1 MPFTFSHPAAV
12 LPLLRADESGA
23 VRGRGRLLA
32 AGLVAGSLAPDV
44 PFFLDSVI
52 PGTYQYGRIAHRL
65 AGAAALDPLLAAGL
79 VGGWVAV
86 RGPLTGLLP
95 PRVSG
100 RAARLLGVA
109 PVEAALP
116 TARDAGWFWVSAV
129 TGAATHLGWD
139 AFTHHGR
146 GGVRLLPVLNRTV
159 GGVPLHHWAQYASSA
174 AGLAALGLWTARE
187 LRRAPRVPPPP
198 AVPQLTARGRRTGA
212 WALAASAVTGAALRC
227 LRDRPRG
234 SSSLIASATFG
245 AGAGLAL
252 AAPAFAAVVRAGHPR
267 PRRRGGQCAADS
279 QSAPCPTET
288 SSGARSG

>member
-44 PFFLDSVI
+44 PFFLESVI

-65 AGAAALDPLLAAGL
+65 AGAAVLDPLLAAGL

-95 PRVSG
+95 TRVSG
-100 RAARLLGVA
+100 RAARLLGVP

-146 GGVRLLPVLNRTV
+146 GGVRLLPVLNRTA

-174 AGLAALGLWTARE
+174 AGLATLGLWTARE

-198 AVPQLTARGRRTGA
+198 AVPQLTSRGRRTGA

-245 AGAGLAL
+245 GGGRARAR
-252 AAPAFAAVVRAGHPR
+252 APPPPRAPR
-267 PRRRGGQCAADS
+267 P
-279 QSAPCPTET
+279 PHPPPPPP
-288 SSGARSG
+288 